1 MQAAINACLM
11 RGGTSKGLYFLA
23 QDLPKDTKLRDEIL
37 LSIMGSPDL
46 RQIDGIGGAHPLT
59 SKIAIISKSDSKDAD
74 IDYLFLQAQVDKA
87 EISDAQNCGNI
98 LAGVAPFAI
107 ETGLIEA
114 NDGFTE
120 VKIHML
126 NTGAIAK
133 AKILTPNKKVQYHG
147 DARIDGVPN
156 SHAPI
161 MIDFL
166 DVAGFSCG
174 ALLPSGNLIDEID
187 GIKLTMI
194 DNGMPVIIIK
204 AKDLGITGYEEPETL
219 ENNKE
224 LRQIIENIRLK
235 AGPMMNLGD
244 VAKKSVPKITIIA
257 PPQNNGDIS
266 TRTFI
271 PHRCHDA
278 IGVLGA
284 VSVATAC
291 ALKGSIAYQGEEFNG
306 EKTFE
311 IEHPTGFFSV
321 QMEIEG
327 NGSALKVKKSALL
340 RTARLLMRGQV
351 FFNENILKGTNK

>member
-1 MQAAINACLM
+1 MQGAINASLM

-46 RQIDGIGGAHPLT
+46 RQIDGVGGAHPLT
-59 SKIAIISKSDSKDAD
+59 SKVAIVSKSVRDDAD
-74 IDYLFLQAQVDKA
+74 IDYLFLQVQVDRA
-87 EISDAQNCGNI
+87 EVSDAQNCGNI
-98 LAGVAPFAI
+98 LAGIGPFAI
-107 ETGLIEA
+107 ESGLVA
-114 NDGFTE
+114 TNDGITN
-120 VKIHML
+120 VKIHMI
-126 NTGAIAK
+126 NTGALAQ
-133 AKILTPNKKVQYHG
+133 AQILTPNKKVQYHG

-166 DVAGFSCG
+166 DVAGSSCG
-174 ALLPSGNLIDEID
+174 ALLPSGNLIDEIN
-187 GIKLTMI
+187 GIKLTLI

-204 AKDLGITGYEEPETL
+204 ANDLGLSGYEAPEVL

-224 LRQIIENIRLK
+224 LREIIENIRLK

-244 VAKKSVPKITIIA
+244 VSKKSVPKITIIA
-257 PPQNNGDIS
+257 PPKNNGDIS

-291 ALKGSIAYQGEEFNG
+291 ALKGSIAYQNEEFSG

-327 NGSALKVKKSALL
+327 SGANLKIKKSALL
-340 RTARLLMRGQV
+340 RTARLIMRGQV
-351 FFNENILKGTNK
+351 FFDENILKGAK